1 MTTKISVRSDK
12 NHFSHFYNSGDLVTI
27 LLQKRISKK
36 KGRERFQARV
46 ISLNNK
52 ICEGKIYVSIEV
64 DTSENRVLYGDTLR
78 TRNSLHHIRPPK
90 NPGAFDFQQYAARKN
105 IFHQL
110 YLKRD
115 DFILKRG
122 KKKSLIRSSIGLN
135 RNLQAAL
142 EKILKEPDEL
152 SVAKALLLGDRNEI
166 PVDLLDSFKGAGAMH
181 ILAISGLHVGI
192 VHLMFLF
199 FTRPLTLLKNGRVLR
214 VILILLGLWSYA
226 LLTGMAVSATR
237 SVSMFTLFTLGQAV
251 NRKISLLHNL
261 VNSAFVLLILKPML
275 LFDVGFQ
282 LSYSALAG
290 IAVGAILME
299 QKKKRKKR
307 SSKIQKY
314 FLGLILVS
322 CSAQLGVMPIS
333 LYYFKQFSGL
343 FLFSSIL
350 LLPLLGIT
358 LVLGYSVLGG
368 ALIFNLPEYVKVVFQ
383 AWLKLIN
390 KSIEWLG
397 SIDALILKGVYFPFS
412 FWILLSLSL
421 ILASMGFLK
430 RKSRFIYAS
439 GICLICMQLV
449 WIHERVV
456 LNRDEELIVFHRR
469 GKPLVVSR
477 KGNVLKL
484 KKKKEL
490 PDEMKILLEDYI
502 SQLPG
507 DFSIQRNLEGTAE
520 PVQVFYVRKALVFL
534 ISGKIDR
541 VSPAALGSL
550 ARDPDIVIFSNAPRL
565 NLERLL
571 GEIRPGIVVAD
582 GSNHNGFVQRCRES
596 CQALGIEFHATLEKG
611 AFLYPK

>member
-1 MTTKISVRSDK
+1 MTTKISIRNDK
-12 NHFSHFYNSGDLVTI
+12 NHFSQFYNSGDLVTV
-27 LLQKRISKK
+27 LLQKRIGKK
-36 KGRERFQARV
+36 KGRQRFQARV

-52 ICEGKIYVSIEV
+52 TCDGKIYVSIEV
-64 DTSENRVLYGDTLR
+64 ETSESRLMYGDTLW
-78 TRNSLHHIRPPK
+78 TRNSLQSIRTPV

-110 YLKRD
+110 YVKQD

-122 KKKSLIRSSIGLN
+122 TKKGLIRSSIGLN

-142 EKILKEPDEL
+142 EKVLKEPDEL

-192 VHLMFLF
+192 VHLIFLF
-199 FTRPLTLLKNGRVLR
+199 LTRPLTLLKNGRVLR
-214 VILILLGLWSYA
+214 VIFILLGLWSYA

-251 NRKISLLHNL
+251 NRKISLLNNL
-261 VNSAFVLLILKPML
+261 VNSAFVLLILTPML

-282 LSYSALAG
+282 LSYSALTG
-290 IAVGAILME
+290 IAVGAILMGRKKK
-299 QKKKRKKR
+299 QKKRFLR
-307 SSKIQKY
+307 IQKY
-314 FLGLILVS
+314 FLGLIVVS
-322 CSAQLGVMPIS
+322 CSAQLGVMPLS

-358 LVLGYSVLGG
+358 LVFGYSTLGG
-368 ALIFNLPEYVKVVFQ
+368 ALIFNLPEYVKEVFQ

-390 KSIEWLG
+390 TAIEWLG
-397 SIDALILKGVYFPFS
+397 SIDALILKGIYFPFS

-421 ILASMGFLK
+421 FLVSMGFLK
-430 RKSRFIYAS
+430 RKSIFIYAS

-449 WIHERVV
+449 WIHQRVV
-456 LNRDEELIVFHRR
+456 LIRDEKLIVFHRR
-469 GKPLVVSR
+469 GESLVVSR
-477 KGNVLKL
+477 KGTVLKL
-484 KKKKEL
+484 KNKKEL
-490 PDEMKILLEDYI
+490 PDDMKKLLEDYS

-507 DFSIQRNLEGTAE
+507 DFSIQRNQQETTA
-520 PVQVFYVRKALVFL
+520 PMQVFYVRKALVCL
-534 ISGKIDR
+534 INEKIDR
-541 VSPAALGSL
+541 VSLAALGSL
-550 ARDPDIVIFSNAPRL
+550 TRDPDIVIFSNAPRL

-571 GEIRPGIVVAD
+571 GEIRPKIVVAD
-582 GSNHNGFVQRCRES
+582 GSNHKGFVQRCRS
-596 CQALGIEFHATLEKG
+596 TCQALGIEFHLTLEKG

>member
-1 MTTKISVRSDK
+1 MTTKISFRSDK
-12 NHFSHFYNSGDLVTI
+12 NHFGHFYNSGDLVAI
-27 LLQKRISKK
+27 VLQKRISKK
-36 KGRERFQARV
+36 KGRQRFQARV
-46 ISLNNK
+46 ISLNNRTCK
-52 ICEGKIYVSIEV
+52 GKIYVSIEV
-64 DTSENRVLYGDTLR
+64 DTSENRVLYGDTLW
-78 TRNSLHHIRPPK
+78 TRNSLHEIRPPM

-115 DFILKRG
+115 DFILKQG
-122 KKKSLIRSSIGLN
+122 KKGLIRSSIGLN

-142 EKILKEPDEL
+142 ERILKEPDEL

-192 VHLMFLF
+192 VHLIFLF
-199 FTRPLTLLKNGRVLR
+199 FARPLTLLKNGRALR

-251 NRKISLLHNL
+251 NRKISLLNNL

-290 IAVGAILME
+290 IGVGAILMR

-307 SSKIQKY
+307 FSNIKKY

-322 CSAQLGVMPIS
+322 CSAQLGVMPLS

-358 LVLGYSVLGG
+358 LVLGYSLLGG
-368 ALIFNLPEYVKVVFQ
+368 ALILNLPEYVKEVFQ
-383 AWLKLIN
+383 AWLELIN

-412 FWILLSLSL
+412 FWILSSLSL
-421 ILASMGFLK
+421 FLVSIGFLK
-430 RKSRFIYAS
+430 RKSIFIFAS
-439 GICLICMQLV
+439 GICLICMQLL
-449 WIHERVV
+449 WIHERVD
-456 LNRDEELIVFHRR
+456 LIRDEKLIVFHRR
-469 GKPLVVSR
+469 GESLVADR
-477 KGNVLKL
+477 KGAVLKL
-484 KKKKEL
+484 KNEKEL
-490 PDEMKILLEDYI
+490 PDEMEKCLADYL
-502 SQLPG
+502 SELPG
-507 DFSIQRNLEGTAE
+507 DFSIERNREEIAG
-520 PVQVFYVRKALVFL
+520 PMQVFYVSEALVFL
-534 ISGKIDR
+534 INEKIDR
-541 VSPAALGSL
+541 VTPAALGSL

-582 GSNHNGFVQRCRES
+582 GSNHNGFVKRCRES